1 VPAAVSYRRR
11 LLAILL
17 AALAFRSLAALIL
30 PPGYDESYYLF
41 YGQHPALSY
50 FDHPLA
56 TGLWAWLGNA
66 LGGSIVALRVP
77 ALLSYTL
84 ACAVLAEA
92 CRPIFGVRAAL
103 LTAGMASLSPLLLV
117 CGGVLLLPDAPLLL
131 VAALL
136 VWWLARH
143 PLSRPMGG
151 GGALALGLILGAL
164 TLCKYQSFL
173 VLLSLLA
180 LRLAQSRRNRSWRPG
195 ETLLVL
201 LGWLAVSAPLWI
213 WNARQGWV
221 SFGFHAA
228 RTQHHV
234 GFHPAGPPL
243 LLLSQVLLLFPPI
256 ALAVLRGLGD
266 GESDRDGHGSGDGA
280 GDVTGEGADA
290 GGAARGGADAAA
302 GSGADRQTAA
312 RAEFRQTLRWIVLPQ
327 LAFFLLLAGRMQ
339 VLQSWLVPAW
349 WLALPLAAARLAPL
363 WREGDRGL
371 RRTAWITA
379 VVVPALCLLVVAHI
393 RWGVASVLM
402 PPGVDTSDQLV
413 DSSELRRALQGDPVI
428 WKALGEAEV
437 IASNRYEL
445 PGFLALALRGH
456 SRAHYTAYGKD
467 PRGFRFWASEINP
480 RARRGV
486 MYGFVGGDHPIATM
500 RSPEHFQDLQLLGRV
515 QLRRGGRPG
524 VELEFYSFTPAGEQP
539 GVPMELK
546 PDR

>member
-1 VPAAVSYRRR
+1 VAAAVAYRRQ
-11 LLAILL
+11 LAAILL
-17 AALAFRSLAALIL
+17 AGLAFRSLAALIL

-56 TGLWAWLGNA
+56 TGLWSWLGNQ

-84 ACAVLAEA
+84 ATVLLAEA
-92 CRPIFGVRAAL
+92 CRPIFGMRAAL

-117 CGGVLLLPDAPLLL
+117 CGGLLLLPDAPLLL

-136 VWWLARH
+136 AWWLARH
-143 PLSRPMGG
+143 PLSRPMGVAG
-151 GGALALGLILGAL
+151 ALGLGVILGAL

-180 LRLAQSRRNRSWRPG
+180 IRLAQSLRSRRWRPG

-201 LGWLAVSAPLWI
+201 LTWLVVSAPLWL
-213 WNARQGWV
+213 WNASHGWV

-228 RTQHHV
+228 RTGREV
-234 GFHPAGPPL
+234 GFHAAGPPL
-243 LLLSQVLLLFPPI
+243 LLISQLLLLFPPI
-256 ALAVLRGLGD
+256 ALAVVRVLADGGD
-266 GESDRDGHGSGDGA
+266 HGVGP
-280 GDVTGEGADA
+280 DA
-290 GGAARGGADAAA
+290 
-302 GSGADRQTAA
+302 AA

-339 VLQSWLVPAW
+339 VLQSWLVLAW

-363 WREGDRGL
+363 WRAGDRGL

-379 VVVPALCLLVVAHI
+379 AVVPALCLLVVGHV
-393 RWGVASVLM
+393 RWGLASALI
-402 PPGVDTSDQLV
+402 PPGLDTSDQLV
-413 DSSELRRALQGDPVI
+413 DSAELRRALRRDPVI
-428 WKALGEAEV
+428 WKALTEAEV

-456 SRAHYTAYGKD
+456 SRAHYTTYDGN
-467 PRGFRFWASEINP
+467 PRGFRFWNGGLDP
-480 RARRGV
+480 NARRGV
-486 MYGFVGGDHPIATM
+486 MYGFVGGDEPIAEM
-500 RSPEHFQDLQLLGRV
+500 RSPDHFQDLQPLGRV
-515 QLRRGGRPG
+515 QLQRGGRQA
-524 VELEFYSFTPAGEQP
+524 VALEFYSFSPADEQPEGTPAGS
-539 GVPMELK
+539 
-546 PDR
+546 RR

>member
-1 VPAAVSYRRR
+1 LA
-11 LLAILL
+11 AILL
-17 AALAFRSLAALIL
+17 AGLAFRSLAALML

-56 TGLWAWLGNA
+56 TGLWSWLGNL

-84 ACAVLAEA
+84 ATALLAEA
-92 CRPIFGVRAAL
+92 CRPIFGMRAAL

-117 CGGVLLLPDAPLLL
+117 CGGLLLLPDAPLLL

-143 PLSRPMGG
+143 PLSRPMGV
-151 GGALALGLILGAL
+151 GGALGLGVILGAL

-180 LRLAQSRRNRSWRPG
+180 IRLAQSLRSRRWRPG

-201 LGWLAVSAPLWI
+201 LTWLVVSAPLWL
-213 WNARQGWV
+213 WNASHGWV

-228 RTQHHV
+228 RTGREV
-234 GFHPAGPPL
+234 GFHAAGPPL
-243 LLLSQVLLLFPPI
+243 LLISQLLLLFPPI
-256 ALAVLRGLGD
+256 ALAVVRGLADGGD
-266 GESDRDGHGSGDGA
+266 HGVGP
-280 GDVTGEGADA
+280 DA
-290 GGAARGGADAAA
+290 
-302 GSGADRQTAA
+302 AA

-339 VLQSWLVPAW
+339 VLQSWLVLAW

-363 WREGDRGL
+363 WRAGDRGL

-379 VVVPALCLLVVAHI
+379 AVVPALCLLVVGHV
-393 RWGVASVLM
+393 RWGLASALI
-402 PPGVDTSDQLV
+402 PPGLDTSDQLV
-413 DSSELRRALQGDPVI
+413 DSAELRRALRRDPVI
-428 WKALGEAEV
+428 WKALTEAEV

-456 SRAHYTAYGKD
+456 SRAHYTTYDGN
-467 PRGFRFWASEINP
+467 PRGFRFWNGGLDP
-480 RARRGV
+480 NARRGV
-486 MYGFVGGDHPIATM
+486 MYGFVGGDEPIAEM
-500 RSPEHFQDLQLLGRV
+500 RSPDHFQDLQPLGRV
-515 QLRRGGRPG
+515 QLQRGGRQA
-524 VELEFYSFTPAGEQP
+524 VALEFYSFSPADEQPEGTPAGS
-539 GVPMELK
+539 
-546 PDR
+546 RR

>member
-1 VPAAVSYRRR
+1 LA
-11 LLAILL
+11 AILL
-17 AALAFRSLAALIL
+17 AGLAFRSLAALML

-56 TGLWAWLGNA
+56 TGLWSWLGNL

-84 ACAVLAEA
+84 ATALLAEA
-92 CRPIFGVRAAL
+92 CRPIFGMRAAL

-117 CGGVLLLPDAPLLL
+117 CGGLLLLPDAPLLL

-143 PLSRPMGG
+143 PLSRPMGV
-151 GGALALGLILGAL
+151 GGALGLGVILGAL

-180 LRLAQSRRNRSWRPG
+180 IRLAQSLRSRRWRPG

-201 LGWLAVSAPLWI
+201 LTWLVVSAPLWL
-213 WNARQGWV
+213 WNASHGWV

-228 RTQHHV
+228 RTGREV
-234 GFHPAGPPL
+234 GFHAAGPPL
-243 LLLSQVLLLFPPI
+243 LLISQLLLLFPPI
-256 ALAVLRGLGD
+256 ALAVVRGLADGGD
-266 GESDRDGHGSGDGA
+266 HGVGP
-280 GDVTGEGADA
+280 DA
-290 GGAARGGADAAA
+290 
-302 GSGADRQTAA
+302 AA

-339 VLQSWLVPAW
+339 VLQSWLVLAW

-363 WREGDRGL
+363 WRAGDRGL

-379 VVVPALCLLVVAHI
+379 AVVPALCLLVVGHV
-393 RWGVASVLM
+393 RWGLASALI
-402 PPGVDTSDQLV
+402 PPGLDTSNQLV
-413 DSSELRRALQGDPVI
+413 DSAELRRALRRDPVI
-428 WKALGEAEV
+428 WKALTEAEV

-456 SRAHYTAYGKD
+456 SRAHYTTYDGN
-467 PRGFRFWASEINP
+467 PRGFRFWNGGLDP
-480 RARRGV
+480 NARRGV
-486 MYGFVGGDHPIATM
+486 MYGFVGGDEPIAEM
-500 RSPEHFQDLQLLGRV
+500 RSPDHFQDLQPLGRV
-515 QLRRGGRPG
+515 QLQRGGRQA
-524 VELEFYSFTPAGEQP
+524 VALEFYSFSPADEQPEGTPAGS
-539 GVPMELK
+539 
-546 PDR
+546 RR

>member
-1 VPAAVSYRRR
+1 VAAAVAYRRR
-11 LLAILL
+11 LAAILL
-17 AALAFRSLAALIL
+17 AGLAFRSLAALIL

-56 TGLWAWLGNA
+56 TGLWSWLGNL

-84 ACAVLAEA
+84 ATALLAEA
-92 CRPIFGVRAAL
+92 CRPIFGMRAAL

-117 CGGVLLLPDAPLLL
+117 CGGLLLLPDAPLLL

-143 PLSRPMGG
+143 PLSRPMGV
-151 GGALALGLILGAL
+151 GGALGLGVILGAL

-180 LRLAQSRRNRSWRPG
+180 IRLAQSLRSRRWRPG

-201 LGWLAVSAPLWI
+201 LTWLVVSAPLWL
-213 WNARQGWV
+213 WNASHGWV

-228 RTQHHV
+228 RTGREV
-234 GFHPAGPPL
+234 GFHAAGPPL
-243 LLLSQVLLLFPPI
+243 LLISQLLLLFPPI
-256 ALAVLRGLGD
+256 ALAVVRGLADGGD
-266 GESDRDGHGSGDGA
+266 HGVGP
-280 GDVTGEGADA
+280 DA
-290 GGAARGGADAAA
+290 
-302 GSGADRQTAA
+302 AA

-339 VLQSWLVPAW
+339 VLQSWLVLAW

-363 WREGDRGL
+363 WRAGDRGL

-379 VVVPALCLLVVAHI
+379 AVVPALCLLVVGHV
-393 RWGVASVLM
+393 RWGLASALI
-402 PPGVDTSDQLV
+402 PPGLDTSDQLV
-413 DSSELRRALQGDPVI
+413 DSAELRRALRRDPVI
-428 WKALGEAEV
+428 WKALTEAEV

-456 SRAHYTAYGKD
+456 SRAHYTTYDGN
-467 PRGFRFWASEINP
+467 PRGFRFWNGGLDP
-480 RARRGV
+480 NARRGV
-486 MYGFVGGDHPIATM
+486 MYGFVGGDEPIAEM
-500 RSPEHFQDLQLLGRV
+500 RSPDHFQDLQPLGRV
-515 QLRRGGRPG
+515 QLQRGGRQA
-524 VELEFYSFTPAGEQP
+524 VALEFYSFSPADEQPEGTPAGS
-539 GVPMELK
+539 
-546 PDR
+546 RR

>member
-1 VPAAVSYRRR
+1 MRVSSTVAYRRR
-11 LLAILL
+11 LAAILL
-17 AALAFRSLAALIL
+17 ASLAFRSLAALVL

-41 YGQHPALSY
+41 YGQYPALSY

-56 TGLWAWLGNA
+56 TGLWSWLGNL

-84 ACAVLAEA
+84 ATGLLAEA
-92 CRPIFGVRAAL
+92 CRPLFGPRAAL

-117 CGGVLLLPDAPLLL
+117 CGGLLLLPDAPLLL

-143 PLSRPMGG
+143 PLSRPMGVAG
-151 GGALALGLILGAL
+151 ALGLGGILGAL

-180 LRLAQSRRNRSWRPG
+180 IRLTQSLRSRRWRPG

-213 WNARQGWV
+213 WNARHGWV
-221 SFGFHAA
+221 SFSFHAG
-228 RTQHHV
+228 RTGHDV
-234 GFHPAGPPL
+234 GFHPSGPPL
-243 LLLSQVLLLFPPI
+243 LLISQLLLLFPPI

-266 GESDRDGHGSGDGA
+266 GAGSA
-280 GDVTGEGADA
+280 GAD
-290 GGAARGGADAAA
+290 
-302 GSGADRQTAA
+302 

-349 WLALPLAAARLAPL
+349 WLALPLAAAHLAPR
-363 WREGDRGL
+363 WRSGEPGL
-371 RRTAWITA
+371 RRTAAITA
-379 VVVPALCLLVVAHI
+379 VVAPALCLLVAAHI
-393 RWGVASVLM
+393 RWGVASFLI
-402 PPGVDTSDQLV
+402 PPGLDTSDQLV
-413 DSSELRRALQGDPVI
+413 DSSKLRHALRRDPVI
-428 WKALGEAEV
+428 WKALTEAEV

-467 PRGFRFWASEINP
+467 PRGFRFWASAIDPN
-480 RARRGV
+480 ARKGV
-486 MYGFVGGDHPIATM
+486 MYDFVGGDEPIATM
-500 RSPEHFQDLQLLGRV
+500 RSPAHFQDLRLLGRV
-515 QLRRGGRPG
+515 QLRRGEREA
-524 VELEFYSFTPAGEQP
+524 VALEFYSFTPAGEQP
-539 GVPMELK
+539 GMPMVVESVAGSR
-546 PDR
+546 P

>member
-1 VPAAVSYRRR
+1 MAAAVAYRRQ
-11 LLAILL
+11 LAAILL
-17 AALAFRSLAALIL
+17 AGLAFRSLAALIL

-56 TGLWAWLGNA
+56 TGLWSWLGNQ

-84 ACAVLAEA
+84 ATALLAEA
-92 CRPIFGVRAAL
+92 CRPIFGMRAAL

-117 CGGVLLLPDAPLLL
+117 CGGLLLLPDAPLLL

-136 VWWLARH
+136 AWWLARH
-143 PLSRPMGG
+143 PLSRPMGV
-151 GGALALGLILGAL
+151 GGALGLGVILGAL

-180 LRLAQSRRNRSWRPG
+180 IRLAQSLRSRSWRPG

-201 LGWLAVSAPLWI
+201 LTWLVVSAPLWL
-213 WNARQGWV
+213 WNASHGWV

-228 RTQHHV
+228 RTGRELMFQ
-234 GFHPAGPPL
+234 PAGPTL
-243 LLLSQVLLLFPPI
+243 LLISQLLLLFPPI
-256 ALAVLRGLGD
+256 ALAVVRGLAD
-266 GESDRDGHGSGDGA
+266 GGGHG
-280 GDVTGEGADA
+280 V
-290 GGAARGGADAAA
+290 
-302 GSGADRQTAA
+302 GSKAAA

-339 VLQSWLVPAW
+339 VLQSWLVLAW

-363 WREGDRGL
+363 WRAGDRGL

-379 VVVPALCLLVVAHI
+379 AVVPALCLLVVGHV
-393 RWGVASVLM
+393 RWGLASALI
-402 PPGVDTSDQLV
+402 PPGLDTSDQLV
-413 DSSELRRALQGDPVI
+413 DSAELRRALRRDPVI
-428 WKALGEAEV
+428 WKALTEAEV

-456 SRAHYTAYGKD
+456 SRAHYTAYDGN
-467 PRGFRFWASEINP
+467 PRGFRFWNGGLDP
-480 RARRGV
+480 NARRGV
-486 MYGFVGGDHPIATM
+486 MYGFVGGDEPIAEM
-500 RSPEHFQDLQLLGRV
+500 RSPDHFQDLQPLGRV
-515 QLRRGGRPG
+515 QLQRGGRQA
-524 VELEFYSFTPAGEQP
+524 VALEFYSFSPADEQPEGTPAGS
-539 GVPMELK
+539 
-546 PDR
+546 RR

>member
-1 VPAAVSYRRR
+1 VAAAVAYRRR
-11 LLAILL
+11 LAAILL
-17 AALAFRSLAALIL
+17 AGLAFRSLAALIL

-56 TGLWAWLGNA
+56 TGLWSWLGNL

-84 ACAVLAEA
+84 ATALLAEA
-92 CRPIFGVRAAL
+92 CRPIFGMRAAL

-117 CGGVLLLPDAPLLL
+117 CGGLLLLPDAPLLL

-136 VWWLARH
+136 AWWLARH
-143 PLSRPMGG
+143 PLSRPMGV
-151 GGALALGLILGAL
+151 GGALRLGVILGAL

-180 LRLAQSRRNRSWRPG
+180 IRLAQSLRSRRWRPG

-201 LGWLAVSAPLWI
+201 LAWLVVSAPLWL
-213 WNARQGWV
+213 WNASHGWV

-228 RTQHHV
+228 RTGREV
-234 GFHPAGPPL
+234 GFHAAGPPL
-243 LLLSQVLLLFPPI
+243 LLISQLLLLFPPI
-256 ALAVLRGLGD
+256 ALAVVRGLADGGD
-266 GESDRDGHGSGDGA
+266 HGVGP
-280 GDVTGEGADA
+280 DA
-290 GGAARGGADAAA
+290 
-302 GSGADRQTAA
+302 AA

-339 VLQSWLVPAW
+339 VLQSWLVLAW

-363 WREGDRGL
+363 WRAGNRGL

-379 VVVPALCLLVVAHI
+379 AVVPALCLLVVGHV
-393 RWGVASVLM
+393 RWGLASALI
-402 PPGVDTSDQLV
+402 PPGLDTSDQLV
-413 DSSELRRALQGDPVI
+413 DSAELRRALRRDPVI
-428 WKALGEAEV
+428 WKALTEAEV

-456 SRAHYTAYGKD
+456 SRAHYTTYDGN
-467 PRGFRFWASEINP
+467 PRGFRFWNGGLDP
-480 RARRGV
+480 NARRGV
-486 MYGFVGGDHPIATM
+486 MYGFVGGDEPIAEM
-500 RSPEHFQDLQLLGRV
+500 RSPDHFQDLQPLGRV
-515 QLRRGGRPG
+515 QLQRGGRQA
-524 VELEFYSFTPAGEQP
+524 VALEFYSFSPADEQPEGTPAGS
-539 GVPMELK
+539 
-546 PDR
+546 RR

>member
-1 VPAAVSYRRR
+1 VAAAVAYRRR
-11 LLAILL
+11 LAAILL
-17 AALAFRSLAALIL
+17 AGLAFRSLAALIL

-56 TGLWAWLGNA
+56 TGLWSWLGNF

-84 ACAVLAEA
+84 ATALLAEA
-92 CRPIFGVRAAL
+92 CRPIFGMRAAL

-117 CGGVLLLPDAPLLL
+117 CGGLLLLPDAPLLL

-136 VWWLARH
+136 AWWLARH
-143 PLSRPMGG
+143 PLSRPMGV
-151 GGALALGLILGAL
+151 GGALGLGVILGAL

-180 LRLAQSRRNRSWRPG
+180 IRLAQSLRSRRWRPG

-201 LGWLAVSAPLWI
+201 LTWLVVSAPLWL
-213 WNARQGWV
+213 WNASHGWV

-228 RTQHHV
+228 RTGREV
-234 GFHPAGPPL
+234 GFHAAGPPL
-243 LLLSQVLLLFPPI
+243 LLISQLLLLFPPI
-256 ALAVLRGLGD
+256 ALAVVRGLADGGD
-266 GESDRDGHGSGDGA
+266 HGVGP
-280 GDVTGEGADA
+280 DA
-290 GGAARGGADAAA
+290 
-302 GSGADRQTAA
+302 AA

-339 VLQSWLVPAW
+339 VLQSWLVLAW

-363 WREGDRGL
+363 WRAGDRGL

-379 VVVPALCLLVVAHI
+379 AVVPALCLLVVGHV
-393 RWGVASVLM
+393 RWGLASALI
-402 PPGVDTSDQLV
+402 PPGLDTSDQLV
-413 DSSELRRALQGDPVI
+413 DSAELRRALRRDPVI
-428 WKALGEAEV
+428 WKALTEAEV

-456 SRAHYTAYGKD
+456 SRAHYTTYDGN
-467 PRGFRFWASEINP
+467 PRGFRFWNGGLDP
-480 RARRGV
+480 NARRGV
-486 MYGFVGGDHPIATM
+486 MYGFVGGDEPIAEM
-500 RSPEHFQDLQLLGRV
+500 RSPDHFQDLQPLGRV
-515 QLRRGGRPG
+515 QLQRGGRQA
-524 VELEFYSFTPAGEQP
+524 VALEFYSFSPADEQPEGTPAGS
-539 GVPMELK
+539 
-546 PDR
+546 RR